1 MQSEITRTLQT
12 RPLLPIIMVGEGETV
27 ILRSING
34 GLGVNKRLAE
44 MGLVPDTEIT
54 VIKNNNPGGVIL
66 QVKESKLCLGKGI
79 AYKIQVEIK

>member
-12 RPLLPIIMVGEGETV
+12 RPLLPLIMVGEGETV